1 MLLDYR
7 GLVRCVCAEL
17 KPRHP
22 PSARRAG
29 LAVATVGAARCDE
42 RRTAEVLSHLTA
54 AAMVG
59 VFRDSREDAGKRV
72 RGLDLTLRLLQRA
85 IDLYMQQ
92 RRLGRVCGGGKR
104 WGG

>member
-1 MLLDYR
+1 
-7 GLVRCVCAEL
+7 
-17 KPRHP
+17 
-22 PSARRAG
+22 
-29 LAVATVGAARCDE
+29 VGAARCDE
-42 RRTAEVLSHLTA
+42 RRTAEVLSHSTA
-54 AAMVG
+54 AAMAG
-59 VFRDSREDAGKRV
+59 VFRDSREDAGRGV